1 MSNVNGNRTREASP
15 AWVTH
20 SYPAGEHPAHPV
32 PEPAPYWAET
42 TAMPSQDAVDALS
55 SKLHQAPK
63 RRRGRAG
70 GALAAVVTVTVTAA
84 VSLGAGYLFGADRTA
99 SACEEALAYSDELNV
114 LSEEYSTLVGEM
126 LEAVFSFDEG
136 AVAAAEADGEAFK
149 VRYEDTLAA
158 YESAAE
164 DCRAAGG
171 ELW

>member
-1 MSNVNGNRTREASP
+1 MHEQSTGRRWQSP
-15 AWVTH
+15 PSWH
-20 SYPAGEHPAHPV
+20 MQ
-32 PEPAPYWAET
+32 EPT
-42 TAMPSQDAVDALS
+42 TVMPSQGAVDALS

-63 RRRGRAG
+63 RRGWRVGEAV
-70 GALAAVVTVTVTAA
+70 AATVTVALTATLA
-84 VSLGAGYLFGADRTA
+84 LGAGYLIGAGRTA
-99 SACEEALAYSDELNV
+99 TACEEALAYSDELNV

-158 YESAAE
+158 YEAAAE